1 MKKTKNENN
10 LYDPPHPKI
19 YYTVYIFDEEL
30 EYNQKVK
37 KEGPSINTKLHIQ
50 KALVISSFYQF
61 HIEFSEI
68 LKAIKKYIEKNIEG
82 FELEKAIHS
91 LVFDIPA
98 PCPGMA
104 KVIYNYF
111 GLYQVEFVLNPINK
125 IPKPG
130 SDLRTV
136 FNLLSIRKVLEILK
150 YIILEVPVIIF
161 CEDKLTLSNVV
172 KSFEELLFPF
182 TYPYPIIPILPKTYF
197 KSLEKL
203 SSFIVG
209 INQKYQSNDKD
220 KEDFFLM
227 NNINLNDK
235 EYIVLSLTEQEPEPI
250 YCKKNVDKNGLLLK
264 DYTKIMEKNIK
275 IEKYKIQDANFPKH
289 YLTKLMKNLNQ
300 LFYGKDGTRKNIKD
314 VQNDDIRYQF
324 YYFFTSMLQHYKSF
338 LNTETNKLIQ
348 LYSKVES
355 DTIDINDLFKIQ
367 DFIYKDD
374 DSIIFY
380 TFFVKTRILK
390 SFIIKNIYPTTID
403 EKLEVLLLD
412 ENIRKKKNKN
422 MIKQLFKENTPFLST
437 TKFEIRNTELIK
449 ISYEDEKMHLSEIIN
464 KNEKNFPLLDKDKMD
479 LLYNKKFLGSNAKI
493 KNLYIDFYIE
503 CQNML
508 KDKKFLEGYNNI
520 GYKINLNEELKSN
533 NENYIL
539 KLWYLIICYIF
550 KHLDIGE
557 KWMMFNELLKEIQ
570 NMSSPYKI
578 SIIDQFLSD
587 LMFTTFIK
595 YGDKQMCSLLYRELN
610 DIPCVKEDYLIFT
623 QLHKKFINKKEEF
636 KFTLPKEAILK
647 EKNYNIYNLPK
658 GNKMSIALVTEC
670 PNPGC
675 KVKVDLKPAILNF
688 SSMTSDII
696 NYKCSICHEYQKAII
711 TISYGNAYNREDKY
725 QLYTPKFL
733 FYFIKQLGDFNMD
746 DFYIKH
752 TAIFFNIIILFQLRH
767 HSYDFIFPYKERKLT
782 VNNKQYNGFD
792 QENLEEQ
799 KVSENKYIYRNPN
812 AHKIKW
818 YENISPDINLNKR
831 RFSKLIPSRR
841 GSVGTFKSFEPL
853 SSAAYF
859 KKNNKKK
866 QKSGFSNLKYSKTIN
881 ED

>member
-1 MKKTKNENN
+1 MKKTKDENN

-19 YYTVYIFDEEL
+19 YYTVYVFDEEL
-30 EYNQKVK
+30 EYNQKAK
-37 KEGPSINTKLHIQ
+37 REGANNNTMLHTQ

-98 PCPGMA
+98 PCPGMT
-104 KVIYNYF
+104 KVKYNYF
-111 GLYQVEFVLNPINK
+111 GLYQVEFVLNPINE

-130 SDLRTV
+130 SDLRTI
-136 FNLLSIRKVLEILK
+136 FNLLTIRKVLELMK

-161 CEDKLTLSNVV
+161 GEDKLTLSNVV
-172 KSFEELLFPF
+172 KSFDELLFPF
-182 TYPYPIIPILPKTYF
+182 TYPYPIIPILPKAYY

-209 INQKYQSNDKD
+209 INQKFQSNDKD
-220 KEDFFLM
+220 KEDFFQI

-235 EYIVLSLTEQEPEPI
+235 EYIVLSLTEQDPEPI
-250 YCKKNVDKNGLLLK
+250 YYKKNVDKNGLILK
-264 DYTKIMEKNIK
+264 DYTKIMEKSIS

-314 VQNDDIRYQF
+314 AQNDDIRYQF
-324 YYFFTSMLQHYKSF
+324 YYFFISMMQHYKSF
-338 LNTETNKLIQ
+338 LNTESNKLIQ

-355 DTIDINDLFKIQ
+355 DSIDINDLFKIQ

-412 ENIRKKKNKN
+412 ETIRKKKNKN
-422 MIKQLFKENTPFLST
+422 MIKQLFKENTPFLFS
-437 TKFEIRNTELIK
+437 TKFCIRDTELIK
-449 ISYEDEKMHLSEIIN
+449 ISYEEEKMHLSEIEN
-464 KNEKNFPLLDKDKMD
+464 KNENNFPLLDKDKMD
-479 LLYNKKFLGSNAKI
+479 LLYNKKFLGSNTKI
-493 KNLYIDFYIE
+493 KNLYIDFYTE
-503 CQNML
+503 CQIML
-508 KDKKFLEGYNNI
+508 KDRKFLEGYNSI
-520 GYKINLNEELKSN
+520 GYKINLNEELKTN

-557 KWMMFNELLKEIQ
+557 KWILFNELLKEIQ
-570 NMSSPYKI
+570 NMSTPYKI

-587 LMFTTFIK
+587 LMFETFIK
-595 YGDKQMCSLLYRELN
+595 YGDKQMCSLLYKELN

-636 KFTLPKEAILK
+636 QFSLPKETLLK

-658 GNKMSIALVTEC
+658 GNRMNIALVTEC

-675 KVKVDLKPAILNF
+675 KIKVDLKPAILNF

-696 NYKCSICHEYQKAII
+696 YYRCPICHENQKAVI

-725 QLYTPKFL
+725 QLFTPKYL
-733 FYFIKQLGDFNMD
+733 FYSIKKLGDFNMD
-746 DFYIKH
+746 DFYAKQ
-752 TAIFFNIIILFQLRH
+752 AVIFFNIIVLFQLRH
-767 HSYDFIFPYKERKLT
+767 YSYDFIFPYKERKLT
-782 VNNKQYNGFD
+782 VNNKPYNGFNPEKL
-792 QENLEEQ
+792 QEQ
-799 KVSENKYIYRNPN
+799 KTGENKYIYRNPN

-818 YENISPDINLNKR
+818 YENISSTLPQRSI
-831 RFSKLIPSRR
+831 SKFIPSKRA
-841 GSVGTFKSFEPL
+841 SVGTFMNFEPL
-853 SSAAYF
+853 SSAAFF
-859 KKNNKKK
+859 KKNKKK
-866 QKSGFSNLKYSKTIN
+866 IKNGFVNSNLKHSKTIN